1 MYTIPFVVASFSSLY
16 PATIVEYRPT
26 PASLPVMAESDVRP
40 YDYGPQLPKPNAG
53 HFKLST
59 PKYPESYTG
68 SAPPSSI
75 SIHLRGE
82 AIQSDDTLRKHLT
95 GNTLNT
101 HNDFLKQLLPREMLP
116 FPININLLN
125 KLSVPV
131 GANPPIWNERKSCF
145 CQPPTHFGE
154 TAICQWLNNIGTTMG
169 LVYGRPCERLWWS
182 GYCGSPL
189 VDSSI
194 QRKPDLILLDRSYY
208 DRVLQKDSAG
218 AEWTFV
224 RAFGVLHRPYMAN
237 DSINIKSYLTFLRQ
251 PHRRFTISLSFF
263 NINNGQF
270 SITVTDRAGRIRIN
284 KIDLMGNSVE
294 NGLLMLST
302 LAFLMFG
309 SSADIGLDPHFEIN
323 PFNGQVT
330 AIQCE
335 SRRFE
340 VVDRI
345 HTSPFLFGRGT
356 QVWIVVHQGTKY
368 VLKDSWV
375 REDCVH
381 NEVVYLRKMVP
392 FLKDLED
399 RVPTLLCGGEVI
411 VNGRE
416 DSTRHYRSARS
427 SHRIHRHTVTS
438 PVGETIIS
446 FKSKKEF
453 IRVLISVIES
463 KFIYFQL
470 ED

>member
-1 MYTIPFVVASFSSLY
+1 
-16 PATIVEYRPT
+16 
-26 PASLPVMAESDVRP
+26 MAESDA
-40 YDYGPQLPKPNAG
+40 YGTQVPKPNAA

-59 PKYPESYTG
+59 PKYYSG
-68 SAPPSSI
+68 SLPPSSM
-75 SIHLRGE
+75 HLRGE
-82 AIQSDDTLRKHLT
+82 AMQLDDTLRKHLT

-101 HNDFLKQLLPREMLP
+101 HNDFLKQLLPHEMLL
-116 FPININLLN
+116 FPINVNLLN
-125 KLSVPV
+125 KLSVPIA
-131 GANPPIWNERKSCF
+131 ANPPIWNERKSCF

-154 TAICQWLNNIGTTMG
+154 AAICQWLNNIGTTMG

-182 GYCGSPL
+182 GCCGSPL

-194 QRKPDLILLDRSYY
+194 QQKPDLILLDRSYY
-208 DRVLQKDSAG
+208 DRVSQKDSAG

-224 RAFGVLHRPYMAN
+224 RAFGMLHHPYMAKDH
-237 DSINIKSYLTFLRQ
+237 DSINVKSYLTFLRQ

-284 KIDLMGNSVE
+284 KIDLMGDSVE
-294 NGLLMLST
+294 NGLLLLST

-323 PFNGQVT
+323 PLNGQVT

-335 SRRFE
+335 GRRFE

-345 HTSPFLFGRGT
+345 HSSPLLFGRGT
-356 QVWIVVHQGTKY
+356 QVWIVVYQGIKY

-375 REDCVH
+375 REACVH
-381 NEVVYLRKMVP
+381 NEVVYLRKVMP

-427 SHRIHRHTVTS
+427 SHRIHRRTVTS
-438 PVGETIIS
+438 PVGEPLIS

-463 KFIYFQL
+463 KFMHFRP
-470 ED
+470 EN

>member
-1 MYTIPFVVASFSSLY
+1 
-16 PATIVEYRPT
+16 
-26 PASLPVMAESDVRP
+26 
-40 YDYGPQLPKPNAG
+40 
-53 HFKLST
+53 
-59 PKYPESYTG
+59 
-68 SAPPSSI
+68 
-75 SIHLRGE
+75 
-82 AIQSDDTLRKHLT
+82 
-95 GNTLNT
+95 
-101 HNDFLKQLLPREMLP
+101 MLP

-131 GANPPIWNERKSCF
+131 GANPPIWNKRKSCF

-182 GYCGSPL
+182 GYCGSLL

-194 QRKPDLILLDRSYY
+194 QRKPDLILLDHSYY
-208 DRVLQKDSAG
+208 DRVLQKDSAS
-218 AEWTFV
+218 AEWTFF

-411 VNGRE
+411 INGRK

-427 SHRIHRHTVTS
+427 SHRIHRRTVTS

-453 IRVLISVIES
+453 IRVLISVIKS
-463 KFIYFQL
+463 KFIYFQP

>member
-1 MYTIPFVVASFSSLY
+1 
-16 PATIVEYRPT
+16 
-26 PASLPVMAESDVRP
+26 MAKSDVYP
-40 YDYGPQLPKPNAG
+40 YDYGPHIPKPKAV

-59 PKYPESYTG
+59 PNVHPEFYSG
-68 SAPPSSI
+68 SLPPSSK
-75 SIHLRGE
+75 SIRLHGE
-82 AIQSDDTLRKHLT
+82 AVQFDDTVRKHST

-101 HNDFLKQLLPREMLP
+101 HPDFLKQLLPREMSP
-116 FPININLLN
+116 FPINVNLLN
-125 KLSVPV
+125 NLSVPI
-131 GANPPIWNERKSCF
+131 GPNPPIWNERNSCF
-145 CQPPTHFGE
+145 CQPPKYFGE
-154 TAICQWLNNIGTTMG
+154 AAICQWLNNIGTTMG

-182 GYCGSPL
+182 GCCGSPL
-189 VDSSI
+189 VD
-194 QRKPDLILLDRSYY
+194 QRKSDLILLDRSYY
-208 DRVLQKDSAG
+208 DRVSQKDSTG
-218 AEWTFV
+218 AEWAFV
-224 RAFGVLHRPYMAN
+224 RAFGVLHRMSKDR
-237 DSINIKSYLTFLRQ
+237 DSINTKSYLTFLRQ

-294 NGLLMLST
+294 NGLLLLST

-309 SSADIGLDPHFEIN
+309 SSADIGLDSHFEID
-323 PFNGQVT
+323 PLNGKVT

-345 HTSPFLFGRGT
+345 HTSPSLFGRGS
-356 QVWIVVHQGTKY
+356 QVWIVVHQGIKY

-381 NEVVYLRKMVP
+381 NEVVHLRKMMP

-399 RVPTLLCGGEVI
+399 HVPTLLCGGEVI
-411 VNGRE
+411 INGRE

-427 SHRIHRHTVTS
+427 SHRIHRRTVTS
-438 PVGETIIS
+438 PVGESIIS

-453 IRVLISVIES
+453 IRVLISVIEC
-463 KFIYFQL
+463 KFVHFRP
-470 ED
+470 EN